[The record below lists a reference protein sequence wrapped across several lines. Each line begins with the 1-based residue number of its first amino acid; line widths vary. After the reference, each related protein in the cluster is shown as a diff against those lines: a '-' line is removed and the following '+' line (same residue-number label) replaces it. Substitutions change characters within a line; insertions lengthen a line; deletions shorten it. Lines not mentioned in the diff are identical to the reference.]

1 MKSKKLLKTSLKY
14 FRMLATPFQH
24 IFQNFFRITAEGD
37 NRITAEGD
45 TRITADSDY

>member
-1 MKSKKLLKTSLKY
+1 MKSKKLLKTPLKY

-45 TRITADSDY
+45 TRITANSDY